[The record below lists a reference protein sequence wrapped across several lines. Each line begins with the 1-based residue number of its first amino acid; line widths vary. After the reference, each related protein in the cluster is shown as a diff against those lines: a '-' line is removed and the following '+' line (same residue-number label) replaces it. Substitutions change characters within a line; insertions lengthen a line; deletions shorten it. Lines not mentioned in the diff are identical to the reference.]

1 MPAPRHRRR
10 GHHVRR
16 RAGRFTTIHAIRPAR
31 RPDPNQSGRKMP
43 APTDATSLAPGESP
57 DGPGPQAGARTWP
70 GTTHPPDGV
79 AVHAAGQRVLPHP
92 GDGGPAI
99 VGL

>member
-43 APTDATSLAPGESP
+43 APT
-57 DGPGPQAGARTWP
+57 
-70 GTTHPPDGV
+70 
-79 AVHAAGQRVLPHP
+79 
-92 GDGGPAI
+92 
-99 VGL
+99 